1 MRKWYQDEHVGGY
14 IDGTGHLDV
23 CEEYDVSDADSGRYS
38 VEVQNHDGYYDASG
52 KFSGRM
58 LCTVFIHPADWNRG
72 NFMGKRI
79 SALLLAMVIVIGS
92 VLNGITLKVKAAS
105 VAVSEE
111 FAVELTMMLY
121 NLLETV
127 AISSG
132 IKDGLDDYES
142 GSSLYDAF
150 IASMESM
157 ADPPF
162 YDSYITQPDG
172 SRVTIK
178 EALDAVDST
187 LGNNALKLPTSETF
201 AKYRVISGSGGNEPD
216 PTPTPSSD
224 PDSTPVP
231 DTGYQDPF
239 SYIQDVLVAGTLVTA
254 MAGFFNDLYNG
265 KIEGIDAN
273 NYTDLGFTGKLDQ
286 DADGNY
292 LINGYILHG
301 NYYHGNYLKYLFNDK
316 YYYPVAGFYGPG
328 NGVDGYDTVG
338 FLYYNKNYSQKF
350 RAYYTTHTYYSY
362 KNGVYDSKGT
372 VQGSYISENLTDRRL
387 YYSFNIPIFDS
398 QENAKNYFLYGS
410 ITGLL
415 NGEAYDFPDLAT
427 STAERLQPLTGYE
440 FAPGRLPGINA
451 ALSTAAAAL
460 PEPGLDPAENTEA
473 YKDALNAALTAA
485 LPEPAPEPEPDPDPS
500 PSPDPGADGEGEAYK
515 RDLRLL
521 FPFCIPFDF
530 IHLLQA
536 LCAEPETPRF
546 EIPVKLDFI
555 DVDTSFV
562 IDLSWMDPIMKIWRL
577 GELGLFIVMLM
588 MGTRK
593 VIKW

>member
-1 MRKWYQDEHVGGY
+1 MQ
-14 IDGTGHLDV
+14 
-23 CEEYDVSDADSGRYS
+23 
-38 VEVQNHDGYYDASG
+38 
-52 KFSGRM
+52 
-58 LCTVFIHPADWNRG
+58 
-72 NFMGKRI
+72 KRI

-92 VLNGITLKVKAAS
+92 VLNGNTLKVKAAS

-150 IASMESM
+150 ITSVESM
-157 ADPPF
+157 AEPPF
-162 YDSYITQPDG
+162 YDTIITLPDG
-172 SRVTIK
+172 SQMTVK
-178 EALDAVDST
+178 EALDATEST
-187 LGNNALKLPTSETF
+187 LGSNALKLPTSETF
-201 AKYRVISGSGGNEPD
+201 AKYRVISGTGGNEPD

-231 DTGYQDPF
+231 DTGYKDPF
-239 SYIQDVLVAGTLVTA
+239 SYIQDVLVSSTLLSA
-254 MAGFFNDLYNG
+254 MAGIIADLYAG
-265 KIEGIDAN
+265 KIDGIDVN
-273 NYTDLGFTGKLDQ
+273 NYIDLGFSGKLDQ
-286 DADGNY
+286 DANGKYILNGYVSDGIYEY
-292 LINGYILHG
+292 LFSGSYEYPVVCYVINGSTGIFRG
-301 NYYHGNYLKYLFNDK
+301 YHNKSFFQVKPTYQLFK
-316 YYYPVAGFYGPG
+316 
-328 NGVDGYDTVG
+328 NGSLDRTGTVG
-338 FLYYNKNYSQKF
+338 SFSLSSE
-350 RAYYTTHTYYSY
+350 TY
-362 KNGVYDSKGT
+362 
-372 VQGSYISENLTDRRL
+372 R
-387 YYSFNIPIFDS
+387 FNIPVFDS
-398 QENAKNYFLYGS
+398 EDHALAFFNTGS
-410 ITGLL
+410 LEGLL

-473 YKDALNAALTAA
+473 YKKTLNAALTAA

-500 PSPDPGADGEGEAYK
+500 PSPDPGTGGEGESYK

-530 IHLLQA
+530 IHLIQA
-536 LCAEPETPRF
+536 LKAEPETPKF
-546 EIPVKLDFI
+546 EIPVKLDFV
-555 DVDTSFV
+555 DVDTSIV
-562 IDLSWMDPIMKIWRL
+562 IDLAWMDPIMKIWRL

-588 MGTRK
+588 KSTSKMIR
-593 VIKW
+593 W